1 MKAEDITMY
10 KQTLA
15 MNQQSIMW
23 FKGTIEATRTKA
35 DSEENRTY
43 VAFLRH
49 KIRQMQ
55 AEIKW
60 LQANVPGINY

>member
-23 FKGTIEATRTKA
+23 FKGTIEATRAKA

-43 VAFLRH
+43 VAFLCH

-55 AEIKW
+55 AENRW
-60 LQANVPGINY
+60 LQANVRGINY